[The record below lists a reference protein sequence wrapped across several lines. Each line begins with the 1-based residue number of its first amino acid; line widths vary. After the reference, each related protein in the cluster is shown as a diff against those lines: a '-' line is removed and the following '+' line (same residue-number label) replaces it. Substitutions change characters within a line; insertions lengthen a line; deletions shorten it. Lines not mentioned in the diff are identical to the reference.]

1 MAGRWSLPRLRK
13 PSLSL
18 QVPYHAKWRADK
30 CLVKRS
36 LKRDFGGFWRF
47 EEQPEFAPQ
56 QTLTRRSCLVWGDAM
71 LPIPVKVMAHWNLAT
86 APLRTAQLT
95 AAAAKQLV
103 ARILLLCMP
112 AF

>member
-1 MAGRWSLPRLRK
+1 
-13 PSLSL
+13 LSL

-71 LPIPVKVMAHWNLAT
+71 LPIPVKMIPVKVMAHWNSAT

-103 ARILLLCMP
+103 ARILLLGMP